1 MSKELWNKAFEEQ
14 IEELIEKNPHLSE
27 EQAYDMA
34 QKMGNAIHDKMVDR
48 IADMADQ
55 YKMMRKDGIL

>member
-1 MSKELWNKAFEEQ
+1 MSKELWIKAFEEQ
-14 IEELIEKNPHLSE
+14 VEELIEKNPHLSE

-34 QKMGNAIHDKMVDR
+34 QEMDNAIHDKMVDR
-48 IADMADQ
+48 IADIADQ

>member
-1 MSKELWNKAFEEQ
+1 MSKELWIKAFEEQ
-14 IEELIEKNPHLSE
+14 VEELIEKNPHLSE
-27 EQAYDMA
+27 EQAYNMA
-34 QKMGNAIHDKMVDR
+34 QEMGNAIHDKMVDR